1 MYLCIY
7 VFMYLCIKIITHFF
21 ILLMCIL
28 FFLKLTHYKLSQY
41 FAFLRNATYPK
52 SVGYFFYRKE
62 ATMNALKKLS
72 FCALLSLGLFAQTA
86 HAESFLDIADYPSWL
101 KVNFF
106 KHDHYLNQYVGSA
119 SIVKERN
126 DFYSN
131 YILYDDKLPPEKNAE
146 KIALL
151 RARMN
156 AYSTLES
163 VLLTTKMHNRIVKA
177 LQTKNDAINDLFG
190 LVNFLVSKSILAKRF
205 VDTTNHRVYV
215 MVQFPF
221 IQPEDLIAY
230 FKAKHI
236 NLSPTSTTNL
246 SAILNKALFHL

>member
-1 MYLCIY
+1 
-7 VFMYLCIKIITHFF
+7 
-21 ILLMCIL
+21 
-28 FFLKLTHYKLSQY
+28 
-41 FAFLRNATYPK
+41 
-52 SVGYFFYRKE
+52 
-62 ATMNALKKLS
+62 MNALKKLS

-86 HAESFLDIADYPSWL
+86 YAESFSDITDYPSWL

-106 KHDHYLNQYVGSA
+106 KHDHYLNQYIGSA
-119 SIVKERN
+119 IIVKEKN
-126 DFYSN
+126 NFYSN

-163 VLLTTKMHNRIVKA
+163 VLINKMRNRIVKV
-177 LQTKNDAINDLFG
+177 LQIKNDAINDLFE
-190 LVNFLVSKSILAKRF
+190 LVDFLVSKSILAKRF
-205 VDTTNHRVYV
+205 VDSINHRVYV

-221 IQPEDLIAY
+221 IQPEDLIAH

-236 NLSPTSTTNL
+236 NLSPTSATNL
-246 SAILNKALFHL
+246 SVILNKALFHI

>member
-1 MYLCIY
+1 
-7 VFMYLCIKIITHFF
+7 
-21 ILLMCIL
+21 
-28 FFLKLTHYKLSQY
+28 
-41 FAFLRNATYPK
+41 
-52 SVGYFFYRKE
+52 
-62 ATMNALKKLS
+62 MNALKKLS
-72 FCALLSLGLFAQTA
+72 FCALLSLDLFAQTA
-86 HAESFLDIADYPSWL
+86 HAESLKDTINYPSWL

-106 KHDHYLNQYVGSA
+106 KHDHYLNQYIGSA
-119 SIVKERN
+119 IIVKEKN

-163 VLLTTKMHNRIVKA
+163 VLLVKMHHRIVKA
-177 LQTKNDAINDLFG
+177 LQAKNDAINDLFE
-190 LVNFLVSKSILAKRF
+190 LVDFLTSKSILAKRF

-230 FKAKHI
+230 FKTKRI
-236 NLSPTSTTNL
+236 DLSSTSATNL
-246 SAILNKALFHL
+246 SALLNKALFHL

>member
-1 MYLCIY
+1 
-7 VFMYLCIKIITHFF
+7 
-21 ILLMCIL
+21 
-28 FFLKLTHYKLSQY
+28 
-41 FAFLRNATYPK
+41 
-52 SVGYFFYRKE
+52 
-62 ATMNALKKLS
+62 MNALKKLS

-86 HAESFLDIADYPSWL
+86 HAKHLKGTINYPDWL
-101 KVNFF
+101 EINLFNQKNPP
-106 KHDHYLNQYVGSA
+106 NQYVGSA
-119 SIVKERN
+119 SISGKRN

-131 YILYDDKLPPEKNAE
+131 YIPYDDQLPPETNAE

-163 VLLTTKMHNRIVKA
+163 VLLTKKMCNRIVKA
-177 LQTKNDAINDLFG
+177 LQVKNNVISHLFG
-190 LVNFLVSKSILAKRF
+190 LVDFLTSKSILAKRF

-230 FKAKHI
+230 FKAKRI
-236 NLSPTSTTNL
+236 DLSSASATHL
-246 SAILNKALFHL
+246 SAVLNKALFHL